1 MALPVGAVNL
11 LFAPFPWQL
20 ANLRQ
25 GITLPEMLVWWVS
38 IPLLV
43 IGLWFT
49 VKYRMRQAMPI
60 LLFTTMITIAYSLFQ
75 GNVGTAYRQ
84 RAQILVFHFIFV
96 SVGYVLLKEQQED
109 GKRLQSAARQA
120 LVEEA
125 SAKQEQRHSIRM
137 ARQTSEREPARVARG
152 VNERLDT

>member
-1 MALPVGAVNL
+1 
-11 LFAPFPWQL
+11 
-20 ANLRQ
+20 
-25 GITLPEMLVWWVS
+25 
-38 IPLLV
+38 
-43 IGLWFT
+43 
-49 VKYRMRQAMPI
+49 MRQAMPI